1 MTQPPF
7 WLKISNRY
15 VIENFEQLLK
25 YVKAYNYV
33 CEDES
38 EDSDFVQ
45 TYRHL
50 KSVADEYS
58 CMIKN
63 FKIYETPQF
72 DISFNKVTRIIATA
86 ILTARKMGIDDFD
99 LITSLVKLLV
109 LNNKTLNPEIER
121 KYFNITCLCIRRCPV
136 DRLKLSLS
144 DLDEDKFMLGLL
156 ETKLADTTFKTPTDP
171 QADHIYE
178 NRGCLTV
185 GNDTLTLSNLSY
197 ADSKK
202 KKPKGE
208 LHTDIGLDVKTTS
221 PCNAD
226 SLEELLDLYPHISN
240 EFDSL
245 KPVPRQT
252 LKRYSATE
260 TIIARVTQVSGLKV
274 VVETADPAYEYESGN
289 VYIDAN
295 ISLIPK
301 DSLLKELRVGN
312 YLPVVRN
319 DHPNLPFRLSRE
331 CVTDFVGEY
340 TRQCYDNPECD
351 ELLSVYDTDFNGGS
365 RWLSEAGL
373 YINVFENDVTLSGH
387 EEDYNYAVA
396 NRLPSLLTIHSWSID
411 ANNCRVKGKFA
422 DIMADDEDSPLDEAS
437 FKAEAYSCFIDN
449 FISYVYDRRP
459 RIIESVH
466 TEPIAP
472 DTIHLLG
479 ILTYRLALKITRG
492 DSLSRIRHLIAAMLL
507 VKMAGTNDDAD
518 FVRTQLDYQKAV
530 ILFAKGTSPTALP
543 RISSTSDSVAE
554 ESRAEKEIVD
564 ILHGYREITDG
575 GNATLRPTLL
585 YGSRL
590 ADTRP
595 VVQDLVKASNCLL
608 NRIDISEI
616 NRIKKSI
623 CTHLNVADQ
632 YKDIYN
638 ERTNYGVESDFLEFK
653 ASCTLPPQQS
663 SSLLNDINIQKWT
676 ILKAICAF
684 LNSMNGGDLLIG
696 VSDNGFALGLD
707 EDIHLLYREHIISE
721 PNSDRLRTYVKLF
734 TDKGFTTADGRVS
747 GTAITAERVKFIIE
761 KNKENREIL
770 RIKITPYPWD
780 VVKIS
785 VPERPNGFHDTYI
798 RTSGASTPLN
808 HAGVREVK
816 LRKLN
821 SLDKNLLKIA
831 KIRQAIDENV
841 IVVIKN
847 YNGVNGLSDRRIEP
861 YKVYDDNKSFL
872 AYDIDRHDM
881 RRFKV
886 SRFRDTD
893 LYVTKDRWKN
903 QKKHADRS
911 VDIFGM
917 VESATFPGE
926 TVRVKLTDYA
936 RCLLLEECDISL
948 HDDNNPINSI
958 LRYNP
963 DYTDSRRFPWL
974 LEVKVY
980 GFDGV
985 ARFVMGLPTHTRIAD
1000 TPRLDDYIRQL
1011 TTSL

>member
-33 CEDES
+33 YEDES

-72 DISFNKVTRIIATA
+72 DIPFNKVARIIATA

-99 LITSLVKLLV
+99 LLTSLINLLV

-121 KYFNITCLCIRRCPV
+121 KYFNIICLCIKRYPV

-156 ETKLADTTFKTPTDP
+156 ETKLADTTFKTPAATP
-171 QADHIYE
+171 TDHIYE

-185 GNDTLTLSNLSY
+185 GSDSLTLSNVSY

-202 KKPKGE
+202 KKSKGE
-208 LHTDIGLDVKTTS
+208 LHTDLGLDVLTSS

-226 SLEELLDLYPHISN
+226 SLDELLDIYPHISN
-240 EFDSL
+240 EFDSM
-245 KPVPRQT
+245 KPVPRPT

-260 TIIARVTQVSGLKV
+260 TIIMRVTQVSGLKV
-274 VVETADPAYEYESGN
+274 VVETADPDYEYESGN
-289 VYIDAN
+289 VFIDAN

-301 DSLLKELRVGN
+301 DSLLKELRVGD

-319 DHPNLPFRLSRE
+319 DHANLPFRLSRE
-331 CVTDFVGEY
+331 CVTDFVDEY
-340 TRQCYDNPECD
+340 ARQCSDEEECD

-365 RWLSEAGL
+365 RWLSESGL
-373 YINVFENDVTLSGH
+373 YINIFDNDVAQSGI
-387 EEDYNYAVA
+387 EEEYNYAVS

-411 ANNCRVKGKFA
+411 AGNCRVKGKFA
-422 DIMADDEDSPLDEAS
+422 GFTNDEDSPLDETT
-437 FKAEAYSCFIDN
+437 FKANAYHYFIDN

-459 RIIESVH
+459 QIKETIH
-466 TEPIAP
+466 TEPIDP

-507 VKMAGTNDDAD
+507 VKMAGNNDDAD

-543 RISSTSDSVAE
+543 RVSSTSESIAE
-554 ESRAEKEIVD
+554 ETRAEKEIVD
-564 ILHGYREITDG
+564 ILHGYKEITDG
-575 GNATLRPTLL
+575 GDATLRPTLL

-595 VVQDLVKASNCLL
+595 VVQDLVKASNSLL

-616 NRIKKSI
+616 NRIKKNI
-623 CTHLNVADQ
+623 CAHLNVADQ

-653 ASCTLPPQQS
+653 ASCARPPIQS

-684 LNSMNGGDLLIG
+684 LNSISGGDLLIG

-707 EDIHLLYREHIISE
+707 EDIQFLYREHMISE
-721 PNSDRLRTYVKLF
+721 PNADRLRTYLKLF
-734 TDKGFTTADGRVS
+734 IDKGFTTADGRVS

-761 KNKENREIL
+761 KNEENREIL
-770 RIKITPYPWD
+770 RVKVTPYPWD
-780 VVKIS
+780 VVRIS
-785 VPERPNGFHDTYI
+785 APDRPNGFHDTYI

-841 IVVIKN
+841 IVEIKN
-847 YNGVNGLSDRRIEP
+847 YNSVNGLSDRRIEP

-886 SRFRDTD
+886 SRFKDSD
-893 LYVTKDRWKN
+893 LNVTKDKWKN

-917 VESATFPGE
+917 VESATSPGE

-936 RCLLLEECDISL
+936 RCLLLEECNISL
-948 HDDNNPINSI
+948 HDDNSPVNSI
-958 LRYNP
+958 LHRNP
-963 DYTDSRRFPWL
+963 DYTDSKRFPWL

-985 ARFVMGLPTHTRIAD
+985 ARFVMGLPAHTKITD
-1000 TPRLDDYIRQL
+1000 TPRLDDHIRRL
-1011 TTSL
+1011 TTPV